1 MSGAR
6 ALVTGAGGFVGAHL
20 CRRLVEQGAEVWG
33 TVRPGSPAPDG
44 VHPLPVDL
52 TDGAALAEAVRR
64 AAPEV
69 AFHLAAAR
77 ARTTGAERLAT
88 TAVNAVSG
96 VHLVEALPAS
106 CRAVVRLGSS
116 TEYAAADGPMSE
128 STPLRPRGFF
138 GAGKAAGSLLLAA
151 AAGERGLR
159 SVVLRAFQVY
169 GPADHPGRFV
179 PTVLRAAADGT
190 LLPLTG
196 PGQRRDWV
204 HVDDVVQA
212 CLLAAAADGLPPGE
226 VLNVGTGVQT
236 ANEELVVLA
245 EQVTGRPIRTS
256 PGAHPGRGWDTG
268 SWVCDPT
275 RAGELLGWQPS
286 VDLRTGLARTWSV
299 DVPGASGPRPSGP
312 GS

>member
-1 MSGAR
+1 MR
-6 ALVTGAGGFVGAHL
+6 VLVTGAGGFVGAHL
-20 CRRLVEQGAEVWG
+20 CRRLADEGAEVWG
-33 TVRPGSPAPDG
+33 TVRPGTAAPDG

-52 TDGAALAEAVRR
+52 TDGAALARAVRR
-64 AAPEV
+64 AEPEV

-77 ARTTGAERLAT
+77 ARASSSERLAT
-88 TAVNAVSG
+88 TLVNAVSG

-116 TEYAAADGPMSE
+116 TEYAAGDGPMDE

-138 GAGKAAGSLLLAA
+138 GAGKAAGSLLLVA

-169 GPADHPGRFV
+169 GPGDHPARFV

-190 LLPLTG
+190 VLPLTG

-212 CLLAAAADGLPPGE
+212 CLLAAAADELPPGQ

-236 ANEELVVLA
+236 ANEELVALA
-245 EQVTGRPIRTS
+245 EQVTGRSIRTE
-256 PGAHPGRGWDTG
+256 PGAHPGRSWDTA
-268 SWVCDPT
+268 SWVCDPA
-275 RAGELLGWQPS
+275 RAGELLGWRPT
-286 VDLRTGLARTWSV
+286 VDLPTGLARTWAT
-299 DVPGASGPRPSGP
+299 DGPHA
-312 GS
+312 

>member
-1 MSGAR
+1 MR

-20 CRRLVEQGAEVWG
+20 CRRLLDEGAEVWG
-33 TVRPGSPAPDG
+33 TVRPAGSAPDG
-44 VHPLPVDL
+44 VRALPVDL
-52 TDGAALAEAVRR
+52 TDGTALGEAVRR
-64 AAPEV
+64 AEPDV

-77 ARTTGAERLAT
+77 GKGSSAERLAT
-88 TAVNAVSG
+88 TLVNAVSG

-116 TEYAAADGPMSE
+116 TEYAASDLPMDE
-128 STPLRPRGFF
+128 SAPLQPRGFF

-169 GPADHPGRFV
+169 GARDHPGRFV

-190 LLPLTG
+190 ELPLTG

-204 HVDDVVQA
+204 HVDDVVSA
-212 CLLAAAADGLPPGE
+212 CLLAAAADALPPGQ

-236 ANEELVVLA
+236 ANEELVALA
-245 EQVTGRPIRTS
+245 EQVTGRSIRTS
-256 PGAHPGRGWDTG
+256 PGAHPGRSWDTS
-268 SWVCDPT
+268 SWVCDSA
-275 RAGELLGWQPS
+275 RARQLLGWRPE
-286 VDLRTGLARTWSV
+286 VDLREGLARTWAAEGHSV
-299 DVPGASGPRPSGP
+299 QGAR
-312 GS
+312 

>member
-1 MSGAR
+1 MSGVR

-96 VHLVEALPAS
+96 VHLVEALPLS

-116 TEYAAADGPMSE
+116 TEYAAADGPMPE
-128 STPLRPRGFF
+128 TAALAPRGWF
-138 GAGKAAGSLLLAA
+138 GATKAAGSLLLVAA
-151 AAGERGLR
+151 AQERGVR
-159 SVVLRAFQVY
+159 AAVLRAFQVY
-169 GPADHPGRFV
+169 GPGDHPGRLV
-179 PTVLRAAADGT
+179 PTVLRAAHDGT
-190 LLPLTG
+190 VLPLTA
-196 PGQRRDWV
+196 PGSRRDWV
-204 HVDDVVQA
+204 YVDDVVDA
-212 CLLAAAADGLPPGE
+212 CVRAAEADGLPSGT
-226 VLNVGTGVQT
+226 VLNIGTGRQT
-236 ANEELVVLA
+236 ANEELVAAA
-245 EQVTGRPIRTS
+245 ERATGRRIRTDV
-256 PGAHPGRGWDTG
+256 GAHPGRSWDTG
-268 SWVCDPT
+268 SWVSDPS
-275 RAGELLGWQPS
+275 RARELLGWEP
-286 VDLRTGLARTWSV
+286 VVELEDGLRRCWEAL
-299 DVPGASGPRPSGP
+299 
-312 GS
+312 